1 MLPRIEDPAAF
12 VHDSKFMVRY
22 FEIVARYNQHL
33 HDFLISM
40 PPGSVHAL
48 IVDMM
53 SMEVLDV
60 TSKLDI
66 PAYAFLP
73 SNASALAASV
83 EAQASS
89 ARSNGQPSFGELGD
103 APLSFYGVP
112 PIPASHLLDLMLED
126 PGSETFKATMNM
138 MSRIQEANGILVNTS
153 VSIEPRAVSALSDPQ
168 SFPKL
173 PPVYC
178 VGPLVAG
185 NGQATEE
192 KHECL
197 AWLDEQ
203 PEHSVVFL
211 CFGST
216 GFGNHSEEQVKE
228 IATGLERS
236 GHRFLWVLRAPPHDD
251 PEKPFDPRAD
261 PDLDALLPAGFL
273 QRTGGR
279 GHVVKL

>member
-1 MLPRIEDPAAF
+1 
-12 VHDSKFMVRY
+12 
-22 FEIVARYNQHL
+22 
-33 HDFLISM
+33 
-40 PPGSVHAL
+40 
-48 IVDMM
+48 
-53 SMEVLDV
+53 
-60 TSKLDI
+60 
-66 PAYAFLP
+66 
-73 SNASALAASV
+73 
-83 EAQASS
+83 
-89 ARSNGQPSFGELGD
+89 
-103 APLSFYGVP
+103 
-112 PIPASHLLDLMLED
+112 
-126 PGSETFKATMNM
+126 
-138 MSRIQEANGILVNTS
+138 
-153 VSIEPRAVSALSDPQ
+153 
-168 SFPKL
+168 
-173 PPVYC
+173 
-178 VGPLVAG
+178 LVAG